1 MRKIN
6 EANMLKFSP
15 FMIIIKYQI
24 ITALKL
30 TNFMQKIKYSV

>member
-15 FMIIIKYQI
+15 FMIIIKVPDYYCTQVN
-24 ITALKL
+24 KL
-30 TNFMQKIKYSV
+30 YAKDKV

>member
-24 ITALKL
+24 ITAL
-30 TNFMQKIKYSV
+30 IS